1 MNPTMLKNLRLIDS
15 IRSRA
20 ERKPQMKRRNRPRVV
35 IPFKTNPASI
45 KVPWSCLMDP
55 TRSKESAIKF
65 RAKPDPTITKMQQA
79 NAAKP

>member
-20 ERKPQMKRRNRPRVV
+20 MGKPQMKTRKRPRVL
-35 IPFKTNPASI
+35 IPFKTNPAF